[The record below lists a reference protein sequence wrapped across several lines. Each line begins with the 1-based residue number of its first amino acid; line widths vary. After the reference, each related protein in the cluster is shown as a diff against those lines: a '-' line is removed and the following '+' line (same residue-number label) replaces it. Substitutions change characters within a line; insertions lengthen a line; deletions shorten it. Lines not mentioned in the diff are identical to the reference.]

1 MRKLKKIMLLVLMGV
16 MSMNNIGC
24 KPFMSKEK
32 QAKQFLEEKYN
43 EEFEIKQVRG
53 SNLFDDYYTVIAYPV
68 ERPEVVFKAVINLD
82 GSGGSDYYGS
92 KLFFI
97 NFSNQFAG
105 E

>member
-1 MRKLKKIMLLVLMGV
+1 MRKLKRIILLILIGS
-16 MSMNNIGC
+16 MSMTSIGC
-24 KPFMSKEK
+24 KLFMSKEK